1 MKKFI
6 HLLFLLTALN
16 ANAQEIN
23 FEWNKILGN
32 TGKTSGLSIRCDS
45 AGFIYAS
52 GAFEGVLIFN
62 GNSFT
67 SAGGKDGYLFK
78 LDSLGNLLWSKQF
91 SSEKNVSINSITI
104 DQNNNVVIL
113 GDYSVQVSFDTLL
126 RTNNLDTIY
135 SSNVFIAKYNPDGY
149 LLWTKNTGGV
159 SYDGNSIAVDKNND
173 LLIAGKSIDISLF
186 DALNPIQTLDSM
198 LHSYPGGS
206 YWGYY
211 HPQVNFVAKCNSN
224 GDLAW
229 IINAGGN
236 PEKIISDHLNNILVT
251 GNFRGDTDFN
261 GTWVTKIGFET
272 SYLVQYTSNGQL
284 NWIKTSGGSSNWNA
298 GYGLAVDAFNNIYQ
312 SGQISGN
319 EPVFDGNVVKPFVGS
334 DAFLSKYDVVGNLVW
349 YKLIGTPTTMNGQH
363 NFNAG
368 KALKMDANG
377 DLLLIGYFSDTL
389 TFGATTLQSNGAS
402 DLLLLKFNSIGE
414 VIASSQYSDYG
425 WVEGTDIDLDKNE
438 DLYLTGYTTLDQ
450 WNSNFPSYAFIGKV
464 RKSIPT
470 SPLSVQETT
479 KLNTVF
485 VYPNPSSG
493 IIHLKFTNS
502 NLENKIEVF
511 SIDGRKINEFI
522 SLGST
527 FSFEIKENGIYLI
540 SIEIAGE
547 VITQRIRID

>member
-224 GDLAW
+224 GDLVW

-261 GTWVTKIGFET
+261 GTWVTKIG
-272 SYLVQYTSNGQL
+272 
-284 NWIKTSGGSSNWNA
+284 
-298 GYGLAVDAFNNIYQ
+298 
-312 SGQISGN
+312 
-319 EPVFDGNVVKPFVGS
+319 
-334 DAFLSKYDVVGNLVW
+334 
-349 YKLIGTPTTMNGQH
+349 
-363 NFNAG
+363 
-368 KALKMDANG
+368 
-377 DLLLIGYFSDTL
+377 
-389 TFGATTLQSNGAS
+389 
-402 DLLLLKFNSIGE
+402 
-414 VIASSQYSDYG
+414 
-425 WVEGTDIDLDKNE
+425 
-438 DLYLTGYTTLDQ
+438 
-450 WNSNFPSYAFIGKV
+450 
-464 RKSIPT
+464 
-470 SPLSVQETT
+470 
-479 KLNTVF
+479 
-485 VYPNPSSG
+485 
-493 IIHLKFTNS
+493 
-502 NLENKIEVF
+502 
-511 SIDGRKINEFI
+511 
-522 SLGST
+522 
-527 FSFEIKENGIYLI
+527 
-540 SIEIAGE
+540 
-547 VITQRIRID
+547 